1 MVLDRVENAALYAAL
16 GKRFAQS
23 FDLLKTG
30 NLGSKEAGTY
40 EVDGKKLY
48 YMVQRYTT
56 KPVAERRFESHRK
69 YADIQV
75 VLSGREIMGYRQV
88 RGLEMTTPYDEAKDI
103 MFYSTPSEYTEL
115 KMGAGEFVVLFPDD
129 AHMPQVQWSSP
140 VQVVKIVFKVLL
152 EG

>member
-1 MVLDRVENAALYAAL
+1 MLLDRVENSVLYAAI

-40 EVDGKKLY
+40 EIDGKKLY

-56 KPVAERRFESHRK
+56 KPAVERRFESHRK
-69 YADIQV
+69 YADIQA
-75 VLSGREIMGYRQV
+75 VLSGREITGYRHV

-129 AHMPQVQWSSP
+129 AHMPQVQWSAP
-140 VQVVKIVFKVLL
+140 AQVVKIVFKVLL